1 MSSKRPFKYTNFCR
15 DILFDGIQPSTKDK
29 NKRDFLDCCKCLVW
43 EENRTRYELD
53 EKFKAKIDLSRVY
66 SNTLNQEGALD
77 KWLDLSPDLTAELDF
92 YRSEFPYNVNY
103 FPRYPYLKYKYGTR
117 SKWNYDPTEYR
128 KKYARKVLFEGLVG
142 DREPRDYYGG
152 KVQLIDGVKKIV
164 SKLDK
169 QKLITRTVPITL
181 HIDPL
186 VKPEFSKQT
195 IVNNFDG
202 VMDRAKM
209 KKVEMEKEGY
219 VFMSEGEI
227 QEAKKLE
234 REFVEFGGG
243 IYSPYDP
250 IYKSKKLNQ
259 YNSAIQFLGIYRLLE
274 CEGLKWNELESKY
287 YNHFGHMG
295 EVPMSFEH
303 YKKKVKSVLRFFPHT
318 KL

>member
-1 MSSKRPFKYTNFCR
+1 MSSNRPFKYTNFRR

-259 YNSAIQFLGIYRLLE
+259 YNSAIQFLGLYRLLE
-274 CEGLKWNELESKY
+274 CEGLKWHELESRY
-287 YNHFGHMG
+287 SSHFGHMG

-303 YKKKVKSVLRFFPHT
+303 YKKKVKSVLRLFPHS

>member
-92 YRSEFPYNVNY
+92 YRSEFPYNVKY
-103 FPRYPYLKYKYGTR
+103 FPQYPYLKYKYSTR
-117 SKWNYDPTEYR
+117 SKWYYDPTEGG
-128 KKYARKVLFEGLVG
+128 KKFARKMLFSGLIGTNQDEDHTVQKFEVINGEKKLVLAKS
-142 DREPRDYYGG
+142 GG
-152 KVQLIDGVKKIV
+152 KII
-164 SKLDK
+164 S
-169 QKLITRTVPITL
+169 RTVPITL

-186 VKPEFSKQT
+186 VDPKISKQV
-195 IVNNFDG
+195 IIDNFDG
-202 VMDRAKM
+202 VMDMAQM
-209 KKVEMEKEGY
+209 KKIEMEKDGF
-219 VFMSEGEI
+219 VFMS
-227 QEAKKLE
+227 KKQIPESRKAE
-234 REFVEFGGG
+234 RETAEFHIG
-243 IYSPYDP
+243 IYSPFDP
-250 IYKSKKLNQ
+250 IHKSKKLNQ
-259 YNSAIQFLGIYRLLE
+259 YNSAMQFLGLYRLLE
-274 CEGLKWNELESKY
+274 CKGLKWHELESKY

-303 YKKKVKSVLRFFPHT
+303 YKKKVKSVLRLFPHS